1 MINISNNNYTN
12 LFTKIQIIILI
23 SISTRVYWEARIA
36 AVVADIEKFKLDEHI
51 IEKAEKNKS
60 ESLLS
65 KEELAELK
73 ANHASTNMVQLNSK
87 LNSAKK
93 ELDEVLESLEAL
105 NDPDI
110 KKIQDQFLLPP
121 SPGAKDFKVILK

>member
-1 MINISNNNYTN
+1 MKEEHERKISLTN
-12 LFTKIQIIILI
+12 EK
-23 SISTRVYWEARIA
+23 RVYWETRIA

-51 IEKAEKNKS
+51 IEKAETNKS
-60 ESLLS
+60 ENMLS

-73 ANHASTNMVQLNSK
+73 VNHASTNMVQLNSK

-105 NDPDI
+105 NDPNI

-121 SPGAKDFKVILK
+121 SAGVKDFKVIPM